1 MQQLWAELL
10 LAHRAGESMLLTA
23 DELDR
28 LNQSNKVSEAINPYE
43 ELIATGYHWDQPANR
58 HLTST
63 EICEEIG
70 APNPSKYVVN
80 AVAKAVR
87 KQKGIVDFDRKHD
100 KTFTMPITRR

>member
-1 MQQLWAELL
+1 
-10 LAHRAGESMLLTA
+10 MLLTA

-43 ELIATGYHWDQPANR
+43 EKIATCYNWDQPSNR

-70 APNPSKYVVN
+70 ETNPSKYIVN

-100 KTFTMPITRR
+100 KTFSMPITRW